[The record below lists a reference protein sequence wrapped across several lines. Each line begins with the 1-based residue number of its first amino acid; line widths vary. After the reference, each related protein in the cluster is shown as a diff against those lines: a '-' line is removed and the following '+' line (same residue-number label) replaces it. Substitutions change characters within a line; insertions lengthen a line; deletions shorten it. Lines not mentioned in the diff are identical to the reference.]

1 MEKQITLLEKLRD
14 RLNENPKI
22 KATYDD
28 LAELLT
34 IITTHPLELDSA
46 RDIIK
51 THTQTHIELRK
62 IPFDMTF
69 ILRIKLEDLRLDDM
83 DL

>member
-1 MEKQITLLEKLRD
+1 MADQTILLEKLKNK
-14 RLNENPKI
+14 LNENERI
-22 KATYDD
+22 KATYDEE
-28 LAELLT
+28 AELLT
-34 IITTHPLELDSA
+34 IITTHPLDLDSA